1 MQPTRSTVW
10 APGDGFSGLSSFRED
25 KMDIHAIMANFHSTI
40 TRHYFD
46 MKGRVAR
53 GRFWYFIVASI
64 AVEIIGAL
72 LQAAF
77 YLPIASLVILAL
89 LPPTAGMGARRL
101 QDTGRNGN
109 LVWIFIVPVAIT
121 QVFAVVFMG
130 SGPLGLAGMV
140 AFYLT
145 IGWILNLISLIAA
158 LVLLYYWSLRG
169 DFGANA
175 YGNPPD
181 HSLVIPTPSA

>member
-1 MQPTRSTVW
+1 V
-10 APGDGFSGLSSFRED
+10 D
-25 KMDIHAIMANFHSTI
+25 
-40 TRHYFD
+40 
-46 MKGRVAR
+46 
-53 GRFWYFIVASI
+53 
-64 AVEIIGAL
+64 IIGAL

-101 QDTGRNGN
+101 QDVGRNGN

-121 QVFAVVFMG
+121 QLFAVIFMG

-145 IGWILNLISLIAA
+145 IGWILNLISLLAA
-158 LVLLYYWSLRG
+158 LVLLYYWSLPGNPRANIY
-169 DFGANA
+169 GA
-175 YGNPPD
+175 PPD
-181 HSLVIPTPSA
+181 HSMVIPRPSA